1 VRNIFLGANNTTK
14 LGDFGQARFLQK
26 GEDEWRLDKPSRL
39 PVRYMPPET
48 LMSKRFS
55 LKSDVWAFAVA
66 MWEIM
71 TYVQIVNRSFYD
83 YNHSMLLSISTI
95 IDDDVS

>member
-1 VRNIFLGANNTTK
+1 
-14 LGDFGQARFLQK
+14 
-26 GEDEWRLDKPSRL
+26 
-39 PVRYMPPET
+39 
-48 LMSKRFS
+48 MSKRFS